1 MLEFIR
7 KLFGCQCCKI
17 LQKQIVIVNEE
28 KRELLNTILDLVKP
42 VKPEVPIIMGNQSQI
57 VRPPSARWDV
67 RLREKERQARNVQ
80 STSEILK
87 VGHPEIK
94 DEISKLEKELEIDDA
109 GENQERKT
117 V

>member
-1 MLEFIR
+1 VLEFIR

-28 KRELLNTILDLVKP
+28 KRELLNTILELVKP
-42 VKPEVPIIMGNQSQI
+42 VRPEVPIIMGNQNPQI

-87 VGHPEIK
+87 VERPEIR
-94 DEISKLEKELEIDDA
+94 DEIGRLEKELEIDDA
-109 GENQERKT
+109 REN
-117 V
+117 